1 VAGSL
6 CESLHG
12 QHQVLGQHNSVGL
25 HLIYFVYIHSDDG
38 QQFYLARL
46 NLDKLMSDKILSPG
60 DKRYSLI
67 RVDNNFQLFSIPE
80 RYIVPFTL
88 PKTLRVH
95 GSPTRVYPKMGSL
108 FCFKNIACHFLST
121 RLLY

>member
-1 VAGSL
+1 VAGSA

-12 QHQVLGQHNSVGL
+12 QHQVLAQHNSVGL
-25 HLIYFVYIHSDDG
+25 HLIYSVYIHSDDG
-38 QQFYLARL
+38 QQFYLVRF

-60 DKRYSLI
+60 DKCYSLI

-80 RYIVPFTL
+80 RYIVPFT
-88 PKTLRVH
+88 PPMTLRAY
-95 GSPTRVYPKMGSL
+95 GS